1 MTWHLKDRDLEEKL
15 IAIDSNFCVRLH
27 NTCEREFRD
36 EKDENQ
42 KVDVLFSTSNQLLGR
57 LYFKRKMIEDVPEY
71 DPNNWNEY
79 PAVTPPEGVLMRI
92 EASYEGDIYRQ
103 CAIFKNG
110 IWKHEE
116 NGDAAWCL
124 LGKVKRFRPWSED

>member
-1 MTWHLKDRDLEEKL
+1 MTWHLKDRKLERQFL
-15 IAIDSNFCVRLH
+15 AIDSGFLEKLNEA
-27 NTCEREFRD
+27 CEKLD
-36 EKDENQ
+36 TNKDGDFPEYTPFAIVLDNGM
-42 KVDVLFSTSNQLLGR
+42 KLFSFGS
-57 LYFKRKMIEDVPEY
+57 YVEKCPEY